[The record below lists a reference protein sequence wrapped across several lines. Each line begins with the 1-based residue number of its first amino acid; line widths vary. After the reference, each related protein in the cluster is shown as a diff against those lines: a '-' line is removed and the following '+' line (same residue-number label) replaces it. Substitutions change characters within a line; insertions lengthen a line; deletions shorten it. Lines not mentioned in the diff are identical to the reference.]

1 MTPTL
6 LVIAALA
13 AVSFVAPA
21 TAQTRPASPAAP
33 QLVIAPG
40 KTAAVGSVA
49 SDNACERMFEPT
61 SPMAMLGT
69 LADDYLGNLLAPLT
83 GQPAQKPRVAA
94 PAEKELRA
102 KFKQMSRTSTWLP
115 IEAEE
120 WMGEAM
126 MDKVVLVPEADER
139 EGRRAADYARVRDLF
154 QRLVAALPSDQ
165 AYNFRLRFSADPSTN
180 LTTVPGGTIVVN
192 AGVLPHPDALVTAL
206 LAHEIA
212 HVTKRHYTRQI
223 QGYLADTV
231 TVAEVVKA
239 VSAGQAQKLRWKS
252 WAAGIGTLDKLFSNF
267 YSDQELEA
275 DACIPRLVKAANL
288 PYEPPAHAFRAWAL
302 ADAATAANPPQN
314 RPAAKAAPGASRL
327 PGDAGTDR
335 RPFEMRH
342 PRSDERVT
350 VLAASLQYWR
360 ARDASMSTAGAAA
373 VRLGGSKPTAGAGD
387 SAAPPAAA
395 ETSAEATRPPAG
407 AQGLAD
413 GAPKESSNLFGD
425 LAKRVKRGAQRLAEE
440 VGKPNPNK
448 NDDPPVGN

>member
-1 MTPTL
+1 MNSIL

-13 AVSFVAPA
+13 AVSYVAAA
-21 TAQTRPASPAAP
+21 TAQTRPATPAAP
-33 QLVIAPG
+33 QIVIAPG

-69 LADDYLGNLLAPLT
+69 LADDYLGNLLAPLA
-83 GQPAQKPRVAA
+83 GNQPQRPRKAV

-126 MDKVVLVPEADER
+126 MDKVALVPEAEEL

-154 QRLVAALPSDQ
+154 RRLVAALPADQ

-192 AGVLPHPDALVTAL
+192 AGVLPQPDELVTAL

-239 VSAGQAQKLRWKS
+239 VSAGQAQKARWKS

-302 ADAATAANPPQN
+302 ADSVAASAPPN
-314 RPAAKAAPGASRL
+314 RPAAKAAPGASRQA
-327 PGDAGTDR
+327 GDAADR

-342 PRSDERVT
+342 PRSDERVQ

-360 ARDASMSTAGAAA
+360 ARDASMSSAGAAA
-373 VRLGGSKPTAGAGD
+373 VRLGGSRPSEPAGD
-387 SAAPPAAA
+387 STAPPPAA
-395 ETSAEATRPPAG
+395 ETRPDATKPPAG

-413 GAPKESSNLFGD
+413 GAPKESSNPFGD
-425 LAKRVKRGAQRLAEE
+425 FAKRVKRGAQRLAEE
-440 VGKPNPNK
+440 MGKPNPNK
-448 NDDPPVGN
+448 SDDPPVGN

>member
-1 MTPTL
+1 MNRFPL
-6 LVIAALA
+6 LLAALVA
-13 AVSFVAPA
+13 AASIAPA
-21 TAQTRPASPAAP
+21 AAQTRPATPAAP

-69 LADDYLGNLLAPLT
+69 LADDYLGNLLAPLA
-83 GQPAQKPRVAA
+83 GNQPQKPRKAA
-94 PAEKELRA
+94 PPEKELRA

-126 MDKVVLVPEADER
+126 MDKVVLVPEADEL
-139 EGRRAADYARVRDLF
+139 EGRRAADYARLRDLF
-154 QRLVAALPSDQ
+154 RRLVAALPADQ

-192 AGVLPHPDALVTAL
+192 AGVLPQPDELVTAL

-231 TVAEVVKA
+231 SVAEVIKA

-302 ADAATAANPPQN
+302 ADGAAASNPPQN
-314 RPAAKAAPGASRL
+314 RPAAKAAPGASR
-327 PGDAGTDR
+327 PAGDTTDR

-342 PRSDERVT
+342 PRSDERVQ

-373 VRLGGSKPTAGAGD
+373 VRLGGSKPSAPADD
-387 SAAPPAAA
+387 SAAPPPAA
-395 ETSAEATRPPAG
+395 ETRPDATKPPAG
-407 AQGLAD
+407 GQGLAD
-413 GAPKESSNLFGD
+413 GAAKESSGFFGD
-425 LAKRVKRGAQRLAEE
+425 ITKRVKRGAQRIAEE
-440 VGKPNPNK
+440 MGKPNPNK
-448 NDDPPVGN
+448 SDDPPVGN